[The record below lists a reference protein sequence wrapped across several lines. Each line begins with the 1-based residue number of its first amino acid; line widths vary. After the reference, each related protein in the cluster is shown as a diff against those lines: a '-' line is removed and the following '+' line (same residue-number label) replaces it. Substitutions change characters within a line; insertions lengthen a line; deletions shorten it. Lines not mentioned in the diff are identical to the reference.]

1 MLYTHKEVWL
11 SDHLLMRCLHGNKMA
26 LIIDQPDHRRG
37 VSVCCIFHC
46 GNKFESFPPADT
58 HCIKMI
64 HSQRVWSES
73 CSSLH
78 FYPVHVCITPA
89 NALNNCSEIH
99 PHILIKAQISLWL
112 TEPPILKLISGW
124 MDDDDVDGAVLRGRG
139 ILKLSIVP
147 SGLYQWLYIKPRK
160 YNLLYL
166 ILCRPFSKHDCK

>member
-1 MLYTHKEVWL
+1 METKWLWLYTNLITGEEYQCVAYFIVGTNL
-11 SDHLLMRCLHGNKMA
+11 SHFHLLTHIA
-26 LIIDQPDHRRG
+26 LRWFIARG
-37 VSVCCIFHC
+37 FGVNLVVHY
-46 GNKFESFPPADT
+46 
-58 HCIKMI
+58 I
-64 HSQRVWSES
+64 H
-73 CSSLH
+73 
-78 FYPVHVCITPA
+78 YPVHVCITPA

-124 MDDDDVDGAVLRGRG
+124 MDDDDVDGAVLRRRG

-147 SGLYQWLYIKPRK
+147 RGLYQWLYIKPRK